1 MSDLE
6 RDPMSHEDRL
16 WLLLDRYLAG
26 ECTTAE
32 AEQVRAWL
40 AADPAHKEVLE
51 SGRQVRD
58 LASSRPPTR
67 SAEEAWRQAAVQ
79 LGLGP
84 AGATDTRVP
93 TGVMRT
99 FEAAIAPPR
108 RPRLGRTALAAA
120 ATIALMLGAAV
131 RWRAEHAPRSPATH
145 PEVTFASYATQRGQ
159 RLSLRLSDG
168 TRVVL
173 APGTVL
179 RKPSTYGVRLRE
191 LELDGEAYFEVVH
204 DSTRPML
211 VRTRQATARDL
222 GTRFVVRA
230 YAGAGATEIVVAEG
244 KVAVDTL
251 VLERGQRARI
261 PADGTMQVARD
272 VALERYFAWTEG
284 RLVFQDT
291 PLAQVAEELA
301 RWYDIEVRLADARLG
316 ERRLTASF
324 GEVPVTEVFDRIAEP
339 LALEIERAG
348 RVYTMRAR

>member
-6 RDPMSHEDRL
+6 RDPMSHDDRL

-26 ECTTAE
+26 ESTTAE
-32 AEQVRAWL
+32 ADEVRAWL
-40 AADPAHKEVLE
+40 AADPAHKVMLE

-58 LASSRPPTR
+58 LASARPPTR
-67 SAEEAWRQAAVQ
+67 SAEEAWHRATVE

-84 AGATDTRVP
+84 AGTTDSRVSIP
-93 TGVMRT
+93 VMRP
-99 FEAAIAPPR
+99 FKAAIASQR
-108 RPRLGRTALAAA
+108 RGRFGRTALVAAA
-120 ATIALMLGAAV
+120 AIVLVLGATL
-131 RWRAEHAPRSPATH
+131 WRAEHSRRPPPSDPQ
-145 PEVTFASYATQRGQ
+145 VTFSSYTTQRGQ

-179 RKPSTYGVRLRE
+179 RKPSTYGVRMRE

-211 VRTRQATARDL
+211 VRTRQAVARDL

-251 VLERGQRARI
+251 VLERGQGARI
-261 PADGTMQVARD
+261 PGDGKVHFTRD
-272 VALERYFAWTEG
+272 VALDRYFAWTEG
-284 RLVFQDT
+284 RLVFRDT
-291 PLAQVAEELA
+291 PLAKVAEELA

-316 ERRLTASF
+316 DRRLTASF

-339 LALEIERAG
+339 LAVEIERAG
-348 RVYTMRAR
+348 RVYTIRAP